1 MNKSILKII
10 QNKKTFIVFAFILGI
25 LLISVSITLSLILA
39 KQQAINK
46 ETSRLRVATNN
57 VLERMYIVNS
67 QINQLASHL
76 TNIPKEA
83 CSASNVKKMQEMNV
97 TSFLIKAIGHISE
110 NTIDCSSMPDVFDG
124 MNLGKPYTINSDG
137 TRVWAS
143 LKNRRLNSVPYA
155 VIERNG
161 YAAVIVPQ
169 HTIEALGNPEISTG
183 IFNIKSHVIFAFKGY
198 INPEWVK
205 DYKGMTPTSFID
217 NSSKYIIY
225 IAPNPTNRNAVISA
239 VPMSQTSKGIKSF
252 AKILIPIGILIGLG
266 VAVVL
271 LYIAKKRYS
280 HEAEMLKALKR
291 NEFYLEYQ
299 PIIDLRDRTCIG
311 VEALIR
317 WESPTEGNVR
327 PDLFIPIAEESG
339 IICKF
344 TEKVFELIAIDLGE
358 ILKKNPNF
366 HVGINVSSLDIQSG
380 NLLKLINN
388 LVVTTGIPNN
398 QIIIEATET
407 GFLNDGIAQ
416 DLIKSMRNLGL
427 QVAVDDFGTGYSSL
441 SYLTKFELDYLKI
454 DKSFVDA
461 LGTEA
466 VTGNVAFHI
475 IEMAKS
481 LHLSMIAEGVET
493 EAQAEILFE
502 RGVIYAQGWLFSKSL
517 NLNNLKKYMNQKVPK
532 KFTL

>member
-25 LLISVSITLSLILA
+25 LLISISVSVSLILA

-46 ETSRLRVATNN
+46 EKSRLRVATNS
-57 VLERMYIVNS
+57 VLERMQIVHT
-67 QINQLASHL
+67 QINQLANQLS
-76 TNIPKEA
+76 NIPEEA
-83 CSASNVKKMQEMNV
+83 CLASNVKKMQEMNV
-97 TSFLIKAIGHISE
+97 TSFLIKAIGHISN
-110 NTIDCSSMPDVFDG
+110 NTIDCSSMPNVFNG
-124 MNLGKPYTINSDG
+124 MNLGKPYSTNSDG

-143 LKNRRLNSVPYA
+143 LKSRRMNSVPYA

-169 HTIEALGNPEISTG
+169 HSIEALGNPEISIG
-183 IFNIKSHVIFAFKGY
+183 IFNIKSHVIFASRGY
-198 INPEWVK
+198 LNPEWVK
-205 DYKGMTPTSFID
+205 DYKGVTPVSFID
-217 NSSKYIIY
+217 NTSNHIIY
-225 IAPNPTNRNAVISA
+225 IAPNQTKRQAVISA
-239 VPMSQTSKGIKSF
+239 IPMSETSKGIIGF
-252 AKILIPIGILIGLG
+252 AKILIPMGILIGLG
-266 VAVVL
+266 VAVIL
-271 LYIAKKRYS
+271 LYLAKKRYS
-280 HEAEMLKALKR
+280 HEAEMLKALGR

-344 TEKVFELIAIDLGE
+344 TEKVFELIAIDLGDL
-358 ILKKNPNF
+358 LKRNPNF
-366 HVGINVSSLDIQSG
+366 HVGINVSSADIQSG
-380 NLLKLINN
+380 NLIGLINK
-388 LVVTTGIPNN
+388 LVLTTGISNN
-398 QIIIEATET
+398 QIIIEATES

-416 DLIKSMRNLGL
+416 DLIKSMRDLKL

-502 RGVIYAQGWLFSKSL
+502 RGVMYAQGWLFSRSL
-517 NLNNLKKYMNQKVPK
+517 NLSNLKKYMSKKNPK

>member
-1 MNKSILKII
+1 LNKSILKII

-25 LLISVSITLSLILA
+25 LLISVSITVSLILA

-46 ETSRLRVATNN
+46 ETSRLRVATKS
-57 VLERMYIVNS
+57 VLERMDIVS
-67 QINQLASHL
+67 TQINQLASQL
-76 TNIPKEA
+76 SNIPEEA
-83 CSASNVKKMQEMNV
+83 CSVSNVKKMQEMNV
-97 TSFLIKAIGHISE
+97 TSFLIKAIGHISG
-110 NTIDCSSMPDVFDG
+110 NTIDCSSMPNIFNG
-124 MNLGKPYTINSDG
+124 MNLGKPYSINSDG

-143 LKNRRLNSVPYA
+143 LKSRRMNSIPYA
-155 VIERNG
+155 VVERNG

-183 IFNIKSHVIFAFKGY
+183 IFSIKSHVIFASKGY
-198 INPEWVK
+198 LNPEWVK
-205 DYKGMTPTSFID
+205 DYKGMTPSSFID
-217 NSSKYIIY
+217 NTGKYIIY
-225 IAPNPTNRNAVISA
+225 IASNQTNRNAVISA
-239 VPMSQTSKGIKSF
+239 VPMSQTSKGVISF
-252 AKILIPIGILIGLG
+252 AKILIPMGILIGLG
-266 VAVVL
+266 VGVVL
-271 LYIAKKRYS
+271 LYIAKRRYS

-327 PDLFIPIAEESG
+327 PDLFIPLAEELG
-339 IICKF
+339 LICKF
-344 TEKVFELIAIDLGE
+344 TQKVFELIAVDLGE
-358 ILKKNPNF
+358 ILKQNPNF
-366 HVGINVSSLDIQSG
+366 HVGINVSSADIQSG
-380 NLLKLINN
+380 NLINLINH
-388 LVVTTGIPNN
+388 LIVTTGIFNN
-398 QIIIEATET
+398 QIIIEATES

-416 DLIKSMRNLGL
+416 DLIKSMRDLGL

-466 VTGNVAFHI
+466 VTDNVAFHI

-493 EAQAEILFE
+493 EAQAKILFE

-517 NLNNLKKYMNQKVPK
+517 NLTNLKKYMIKKLPK
-532 KFTL
+532 KSV